1 MRDQSKPQPMRER
14 IVAAAVQVMGERGV
28 TNATTKEIA
37 REAGVS
43 EGSLYNHFEN
53 KAALFGA
60 AFGLVTSGIRSA
72 LQDLFASA
80 GQATVEDNLA
90 RFASTAIRFYGEL
103 LPMTGSVLADRD
115 VLGWLQRTGRAGGL
129 GQGHAALVRY
139 LQTEQEAGRLG
150 PGAQP
155 PYLAAAVLG
164 ACQHRA
170 FAALVSGSEGQGEG
184 QAQPAGLDTD
194 VDEYARQV
202 VRVLL
207 SAQVPASAHTEQ

>member
-1 MRDQSKPQPMRER
+1 MSEQPEQPKRQPMQER
-14 IVAAAVQVMGERGV
+14 IVAAAVRVMGERGV

-72 LQDLFASA
+72 MQQLLAST
-80 GQATVEDNLA
+80 GQGTVEDNLA
-90 RFASTAIRFYGEL
+90 RFAATAIRFYGEL
-103 LPMTGSVLADRD
+103 LPMTGSVLADRE

-129 GQGHAALVRY
+129 SQGHAALVRY
-139 LQTEQEAGRLG
+139 LEAEQEAGRLA
-150 PGAQP
+150 PEAQP

-170 FAALVSGSEGQGEG
+170 FAALVGGSAVE
-184 QAQPAGLDTD
+184 QPPGLDAD
-194 VDEYARQV
+194 VDEYARGV

-207 SAQVPASAHTEQ
+207 SAQAA

>member
-1 MRDQSKPQPMRER
+1 MSEQPEEPKRRPMQER
-14 IVAAAVQVMGERGV
+14 IVTAAVRVMGERGV

-37 REAGVS
+37 RAAGVS

-72 LQDLFASA
+72 MQELFTAV

-90 RFASTAIRFYGEL
+90 RFASTAIRFYADL
-103 LPMTGSVLADRD
+103 LPMTGSVLADRE

-129 GQGHAALVRY
+129 SQGHAALVRY
-139 LQTEQEAGRLG
+139 LQAEQEAGRLA

-170 FAALVSGSEGQGEG
+170 FAVLIGG
-184 QAQPAGLDTD
+184 QAVQPPGLDVD
-194 VDEYARQV
+194 VDEYARGV

-207 SAQVPASAHTEQ
+207 SAQAA

>member
-1 MRDQSKPQPMRER
+1 MSEQQEQPERPKRQPMQER
-14 IVAAAVQVMGERGV
+14 IVTAAVRVMGERGV

-72 LQDLFASA
+72 MQELFANA
-80 GQATVEDNLA
+80 GQGTVEANLA
-90 RFASTAIRFYGEL
+90 RFAATAIRFYGEL
-103 LPMTGSVLADRD
+103 LPMTGSVLADRE

-129 GQGHAALVRY
+129 SQGHAALVRY
-139 LQTEQEAGRLG
+139 LQAEQEAGRLA
-150 PGAQP
+150 PDAQP
-155 PYLAAAVLG
+155 AYLAAAVLG

-170 FAALVSGSEGQGEG
+170 FAALVGGSAVE
-184 QAQPAGLDTD
+184 QPPGLDTD
-194 VDEYARQV
+194 VDEYARGV
-202 VRVLL
+202 VRVVL
-207 SAQVPASAHTEQ
+207 SAQAP